1 MPNKTLDNKGNV
13 SMVGTLQEAIKQCR
27 KQIEAPLM
35 KQQEILAEYS
45 NGWYSSE
52 TRTRR
57 PLNMVARA
65 INILLPL
72 LVSKNPRAMV
82 RPRVIQLAPYAETLR
97 LTLNHL
103 VEKIKLGG
111 TLREAVLNA
120 LTYMGIVKTGICAGG
135 PRIKDAFGYTH
146 DSGQI
151 FCDIIYPEDYFF
163 DISARRRD
171 EVDFEGNW
179 FYVPYDYIS
188 DPQNGFKNIE
198 HLQKAYTE
206 SDKLSAKKISEDRRG
221 KKIETIKPYVK
232 LAEVWI
238 PGENIVVTIP
248 EEGQGTEVL
257 KVVDYSGPISG
268 PYDTLSLSTFPE
280 SIIPV
285 APLFINLDLHYLI
298 NIMARKMARQANRE
312 KKVLAYQGNAADD
325 ATSVVNSKDGDSVKV
340 DDINAMKEIEYGG
353 TADASYQWVEWLKNN
368 YSEQGSNLN
377 LMSGLKAQSPT
388 LGQEQMLQANSM
400 AIVDDMVDA
409 VHTLVRNILHKMS
422 YYVFTDP
429 LMDITVSKR
438 VSGIGEIPVKVTAD
452 TREGDFWDYNFD
464 VEPYSMQR
472 MNPTLRTRR
481 LMEITT
487 GLILP
492 TMQLA
497 AMQGAMLD
505 VPNLVKAVCRDMDL
519 TDSEID
525 EIYKTVT
532 SGTQSLGP
540 YQQLP
545 QKLPVGGVGDQQGA
559 SGASRDLNAMQQINR
574 TGGEQPSPSNTNNL

>member
-1 MPNKTLDNKGNV
+1 
-13 SMVGTLQEAIKQCR
+13 
-27 KQIEAPLM
+27 
-35 KQQEILAEYS
+35 
-45 NGWYSSE
+45 
-52 TRTRR
+52 
-57 PLNMVARA
+57 
-65 INILLPL
+65 
-72 LVSKNPRAMV
+72 
-82 RPRVIQLAPYAETLR
+82 
-97 LTLNHL
+97 
-103 VEKIKLGG
+103 
-111 TLREAVLNA
+111 
-120 LTYMGIVKTGICAGG
+120 
-135 PRIKDAFGYTH
+135 
-146 DSGQI
+146 
-151 FCDIIYPEDYFF
+151 
-163 DISARRRD
+163 
-171 EVDFEGNW
+171 
-179 FYVPYDYIS
+179 
-188 DPQNGFKNIE
+188 
-198 HLQKAYTE
+198 
-206 SDKLSAKKISEDRRG
+206 
-221 KKIETIKPYVK
+221 VK

-238 PGENIVVTIP
+238 PSENIVITIP

-257 KVVDYSGPISG
+257 KVVDYNGPISG

-298 NIMARKMARQANRE
+298 NIMARKMARQANRS

-325 ATSVVNSKDGDSVKV
+325 ATSIVNSKDGDSVKV
-340 DDINAMKEIEYGG
+340 DDINTIKEVEFGG
-353 TADASYQWVEWLKNN
+353 TVDAAYQWVEWLKNN

-545 QKLPVGGVGDQQGA
+545 QKLPVGGVGDQAGA
-559 SGASRDLNAMQQINR
+559 SGAGRDLNAMQQINR
-574 TGGEQPSPSNTNNL
+574 TGGETPSPVNTNNI